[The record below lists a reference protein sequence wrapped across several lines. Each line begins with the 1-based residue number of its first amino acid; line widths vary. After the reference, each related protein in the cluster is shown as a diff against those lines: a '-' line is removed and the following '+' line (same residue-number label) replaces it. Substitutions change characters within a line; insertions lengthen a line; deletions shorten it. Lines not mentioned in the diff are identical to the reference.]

1 MSTRLKA
8 DLSLAFCTAIWGAT
22 FLVVQ
27 DALRD
32 ASVLAFLAVRFA
44 LGGALM
50 AMTFREDLKRL
61 NRAEMRAGVLIGLF
75 LFLGYAFQTNGLRF
89 TTPSKAGFINGTGVV
104 LVPVLLAVFWRRKIN
119 VWVWGGAVATFAGLY
134 LLSVPARS
142 ASSAPAGN
150 TGWTALNAGDVLVFV
165 AAIIWALHIIVTAK
179 YAPRHSIGALSF
191 LQVATTAVMA
201 AAALPLFHVLGWET
215 FRLEW
220 TSGLVWRLLVTAVGC
235 TALGFSVQ
243 VWAQRHT
250 TPTHIAIL
258 FTLEPV
264 FAALTSY
271 IVLRERL
278 GPRALSGGAL
288 ILAGILLAELLGPAQ
303 AAPESPGPVDARGEE
318 TDATFR
324 KAGINSPGNVDR

>member
-1 MSTRLKA
+1 VSTRLKA

-32 ASVLAFLAVRFA
+32 ASVLAFIALRFA

-50 AMTFREDLKRL
+50 GMIFRADLRRL
-61 NRAEMRAGVLIGLF
+61 NRAEVRAGVLIGLF

-104 LVPVLLAVFWRRKIN
+104 LVPVLLAVFWRKTIN
-119 VWVWGGAVATFAGLY
+119 AWVWAGAVATFVGLY
-134 LLSVPARS
+134 LMSVPAG
-142 ASSAPAGN
+142 AS
-150 TGWTALNAGDVLVFV
+150 GWSALNVGDVLVFI
-165 AAIIWALHIIVTAK
+165 AAIIWALHIILVAK
-179 YAPRHSIGALSF
+179 YSPRHSIGALSF
-191 LQVATTAVMA
+191 LQVATTAVLA
-201 AAALPLFHVLGWET
+201 AVAMPVFHALGWET
-215 FRLEW
+215 MRMEW
-220 TSGLVWRLLVTAVGC
+220 TGGLVWRLLVTAVGC

-271 IVLRERL
+271 IVLHERL
-278 GPRALSGGAL
+278 GPRALSGGGL
-288 ILAGILLAELLGPAQ
+288 ILAGILIAELLGPAQ
-303 AAPESPGPVDARGEE
+303 AAAESPGPVDERDAWEE
-318 TDATFR
+318 AIR
-324 KAGINSPGNVDR
+324 

>member
-50 AMTFREDLKRL
+50 ALTFRKDLQRL

-104 LVPVLLAVFWRRKIN
+104 LVPVLLAVFWRKQIN
-119 VWVWGGAVATFAGLY
+119 GWVWGGAVATFAGLY
-134 LLSVPARS
+134 LLSVPAGTS
-142 ASSAPAGN
+142 
-150 TGWTALNAGDVLVFV
+150 GWTALNAGDVLVFV
-165 AAIIWALHIIVTAK
+165 AAIIWALHIIFTAK
-179 YAPRHSIGALSF
+179 YSPRHSIGALSF

-201 AAALPLFHVLGWET
+201 AAAMPLFHVLGWET

-264 FAALTSY
+264 FAALTSF
-271 IVLRERL
+271 IVLHERL
-278 GPRALSGGAL
+278 GPRALTGGGL

-303 AAPESPGPVDARGEE
+303 AAPESPGPVDERDTRGQARG
-318 TDATFR
+318 
-324 KAGINSPGNVDR
+324 

>member
-8 DLSLAFCTAIWGAT
+8 DLALAFCTAIWGAT

-50 AMTFREDLKRL
+50 ALTFREDLKRL

-75 LFLGYAFQTNGLRF
+75 LFFGYAFQTNGLRF

-104 LVPVLLAVFWRRKIN
+104 LVPVLLAVFWRKKIN
-119 VWVWGGAVATFAGLY
+119 AWVWGGAVATFAGLY
-134 LLSVPARS
+134 LLSVPA
-142 ASSAPAGN
+142 GT

-165 AAIIWALHIIVTAK
+165 AAIIWALHIIFTAK
-179 YAPRHSIGALSF
+179 YSPRHSIGALSF

-201 AAALPLFHVLGWET
+201 AAAMPLFHVLGWET
-215 FRLEW
+215 IRLEW

-264 FAALTSY
+264 FAALTSF
-271 IVLRERL
+271 IVLHERL
-278 GPRALSGGAL
+278 GPRALTGGGL

-303 AAPESPGPVDARGEE
+303 AAPESPGPVNERE
-318 TDATFR
+318 TLRET
-324 KAGINSPGNVDR
+324 KG

>member
-8 DLSLAFCTAIWGAT
+8 DLALAFCTAIWGAT

-32 ASVLAFLAVRFA
+32 ASVLAFIAVRFA

-50 AMTFREDLKRL
+50 ALIFRADLRRL
-61 NRAEMRAGVLIGLF
+61 TRAEIGAGALVGLF

-119 VWVWGGAVATFAGLY
+119 AWVWSGAIATFLGLY
-134 LLSVPARS
+134 LLSVPPGTA
-142 ASSAPAGN
+142 
-150 TGWTALNAGDVLVFV
+150 GWTALNAGDVLVFL
-165 AAIIWALHIIVTAK
+165 AAIVWALHIILVAK
-179 YAPRHSIGALSF
+179 YSPRHSIGALSF
-191 LQVATTAVMA
+191 LQVATTAALA
-201 AAALPLFHVLGWET
+201 AVAMPVFQALGWET
-215 FRLEW
+215 MRMEW
-220 TSGLVWRLLVTAVGC
+220 TTGLAWRVLVTAVGC

-264 FAALTSY
+264 FAALTSF
-271 IVLRERL
+271 IVLHERL
-278 GPRALSGGAL
+278 GPRGL
-288 ILAGILLAELLGPAQ
+288 
-303 AAPESPGPVDARGEE
+303 
-318 TDATFR
+318 
-324 KAGINSPGNVDR
+324 

>member
-8 DLSLAFCTAIWGAT
+8 DLALAFCTAIWGAT

-32 ASVLAFLAVRFA
+32 ASVLAFLAIRFA

-50 AMTFREDLKRL
+50 AVTFREDLRRL
-61 NRAEMRAGVLIGLF
+61 NRAEMRAGILIGLF

-104 LVPVLLAVFWRRKIN
+104 LVPVLLAVFWQKKIN

-134 LLSVPARS
+134 LLSVPA
-142 ASSAPAGN
+142 GT
-150 TGWTALNAGDVLVFV
+150 TGLAALNAGDVLVFV
-165 AAIIWALHIIVTAK
+165 AAIIWALHIIFTAK
-179 YAPRHSIGALSF
+179 YSPRHSVGALSF

-201 AAALPLFHVLGWET
+201 AAAMPLFHVLGWET
-215 FRLEW
+215 FRLDW

-250 TPTHIAIL
+250 TPSHIAIL

-264 FAALTSY
+264 FAALTSF
-271 IVLRERL
+271 IVLHERL
-278 GPRALSGGAL
+278 GPRALTGGGL

-303 AAPESPGPVDARGEE
+303 AAPESPGPVDERETLGEARG
-318 TDATFR
+318 
-324 KAGINSPGNVDR
+324 

>member
-32 ASVLAFLAVRFA
+32 ASVLAFIALRFA

-50 AMTFREDLKRL
+50 ALIFRADLRRLKR
-61 NRAEMRAGVLIGLF
+61 AEVSAGVLIGLF

-89 TTPSKAGFINGTGVV
+89 TTASKAAFINGSGVV
-104 LVPVLLAVFWRRKIN
+104 LVPVMLAVFWRRSIN
-119 VWVWGGAVATFAGLY
+119 AWVWAGAVATFIGLY
-134 LLSVPARS
+134 LMSVPQG
-142 ASSAPAGN
+142 AS
-150 TGWTALNAGDVLVFV
+150 GWTALNAGDVLVF
-165 AAIIWALHIIVTAK
+165 AAAMVWALHIILVAK
-179 YAPRHSIGALSF
+179 YSPRHSIGALSF
-191 LQVATTAVMA
+191 LQVATTAVLA
-201 AAALPLFHVLGWET
+201 AVAMPVFHWMGWET
-215 FRLEW
+215 MRMDL
-220 TSGLVWRLLVTAVGC
+220 TGGLLWRLLVTAVGC

-264 FAALTSY
+264 FAALTSF
-271 IVLRERL
+271 IVLHERL
-278 GPRALSGGAL
+278 GPRALTGGGL
-288 ILAGILLAELLGPAQ
+288 ILAGILIAELLGPTQ
-303 AAPESPGPVDARGEE
+303 AAAESPGPVSELH
-318 TDATFR
+318 
-324 KAGINSPGNVDR
+324 

>member
-50 AMTFREDLKRL
+50 ALTFRKDLQRL
-61 NRAEMRAGVLIGLF
+61 SRAEMRAGVLIGFF
-75 LFLGYAFQTNGLRF
+75 LFLGYVFQTNGLRF

-104 LVPVLLAVFWRRKIN
+104 LVPVLLAIFWRRKIN
-119 VWVWGGAVATFAGLY
+119 AWVWGGAVATFAGLY
-134 LLSVPARS
+134 LLSVPAGTTSRS
-142 ASSAPAGN
+142 LGMA
-150 TGWTALNAGDVLVFV
+150 ALNVGDVLVFV
-165 AAIIWALHIIVTAK
+165 AAIIWALHIIFTAK
-179 YAPRHSIGALSF
+179 YSPRHSIGGLSF

-201 AAALPLFHVLGWET
+201 AAAMPLFHVLGWET
-215 FRLEW
+215 FRLDW
-220 TSGLVWRLLVTAVGC
+220 TSGLVWRVLVTAVGC

-264 FAALTSY
+264 FAALTSF
-271 IVLRERL
+271 IVLHERL
-278 GPRALSGGAL
+278 GPRALTGGGL

-303 AAPESPGPVDARGEE
+303 AAPESPGPVNERE
-318 TDATFR
+318 TLRET
-324 KAGINSPGNVDR
+324 KG

>member
-8 DLSLAFCTAIWGAT
+8 DLALAFCTAIWGAT

-27 DALRD
+27 DALSD

-50 AMTFREDLKRL
+50 ALTFRKDLQRL
-61 NRAEMRAGVLIGLF
+61 NRAEIRAGVLIGLF

-104 LVPVLLAVFWRRKIN
+104 LVPVLLAVFWRKTIN
-119 VWVWGGAVATFAGLY
+119 AWVWGGAAATFIGLY
-134 LLSVPARS
+134 LMSVPA
-142 ASSAPAGN
+142 GT
-150 TGWTALNAGDVLVFV
+150 TGWSALNAGDVLVFA
-165 AAIIWALHIIVTAK
+165 AAIIWALHIILVAK
-179 YAPRHSIGALSF
+179 YSPRHSIGALSF

-201 AAALPLFHVLGWET
+201 AAAMPLFHVLGWET
-215 FRLEW
+215 IRLEW
-220 TSGLVWRLLVTAVGC
+220 TTGLVWRLLVTAVGC

-264 FAALTSY
+264 FAALTSF
-271 IVLRERL
+271 IVLHERL
-278 GPRALSGGAL
+278 GPRALTGGAL

-303 AAPESPGPVDARGEE
+303 AAPESPGPVDERE
-318 TDATFR
+318 TLEQAS
-324 KAGINSPGNVDR
+324 G

>member
-8 DLSLAFCTAIWGAT
+8 DLALAFCTAIWGAT

-32 ASVLAFLAVRFA
+32 ASVLAFIALRFA

-50 AMTFREDLKRL
+50 ALIFRADLRRL
-61 NRAEMRAGVLIGLF
+61 TRAEMSAGALVGLF

-104 LVPVLLAVFWRRKIN
+104 LVPVLLAIFWRKKVN
-119 VWVWGGAVATFAGLY
+119 AWVWGGAIATFVGLY
-134 LLSVPARS
+134 FLSVPAGT
-142 ASSAPAGN
+142 A
-150 TGWTALNAGDVLVFV
+150 GWTALNAGDVLVFF
-165 AAIIWALHIIVTAK
+165 AAIIWALHIILVAK
-179 YAPRHSIGALSF
+179 YSRRHSVGALSF
-191 LQVATTAVMA
+191 LQVATTAVLA
-201 AAALPLFHVLGWET
+201 AVAMPLFHALGWET
-215 FRLEW
+215 MRMEW
-220 TSGLVWRLLVTAVGC
+220 TSGLAWRVLVTAVGC

-264 FAALTSY
+264 FAALTSFV
-271 IVLRERL
+271 VLHERL
-278 GPRALSGGAL
+278 GPRGLIGGGL
-288 ILAGILLAELLGPAQ
+288 ILAGILIAELLGPAQ
-303 AAPESPGPVDARGEE
+303 AAAESPGPVDERQE
-318 TDATFR
+318 FLL
-324 KAGINSPGNVDR
+324 K

>member
-8 DLSLAFCTAIWGAT
+8 DLALAFCTAIWGAT

-32 ASVLAFLAVRFA
+32 ASVLAFIALRFA

-50 AMTFREDLKRL
+50 ALIFRADLRRLKR
-61 NRAEMRAGVLIGLF
+61 AEVSAGVLVGLF
-75 LFLGYAFQTNGLRF
+75 LFLGYVFQTNGLRF

-104 LVPVLLAVFWRRKIN
+104 LVPVLLALFWRKKIN
-119 VWVWGGAVATFAGLY
+119 SWVWGGAIATFIGLY
-134 LLSVPARS
+134 LLSVPR
-142 ASSAPAGN
+142 GT
-150 TGWTALNAGDVLVFV
+150 TGWSALNAGDVLVFV
-165 AAIIWALHIIVTAK
+165 AAIIWALHIILVAK
-179 YAPRHSIGALSF
+179 YSPRHSIGALSF
-191 LQVATTAVMA
+191 LQVATTAVLA
-201 AAALPLFHVLGWET
+201 AVAMPVFHALDWET
-215 FRLEW
+215 MRMEW
-220 TSGLVWRLLVTAVGC
+220 TSGLAWRLFVTAVGC

-271 IVLRERL
+271 IVLHERL
-278 GPRALSGGAL
+278 GPRGLTGGGL
-288 ILAGILLAELLGPAQ
+288 ILAGILIAELLGPAQ
-303 AAPESPGPVDARGEE
+303 AAAESPGPVDERE
-318 TDATFR
+318 
-324 KAGINSPGNVDR
+324 V

>member
-1 MSTRLKA
+1 
-8 DLSLAFCTAIWGAT
+8 
-22 FLVVQ
+22 
-27 DALRD
+27 
-32 ASVLAFLAVRFA
+32 VLAFLAVRFA

-104 LVPVLLAVFWRRKIN
+104 LVPVLLAVFWRKRIN
-119 VWVWGGAVATFAGLY
+119 AWVWGGAVATFAGLY
-134 LLSVPARS
+134 LLSVPT
-142 ASSAPAGN
+142 GT
-150 TGWTALNAGDVLVFV
+150 TGWTALNVGDVLVFV
-165 AAIIWALHIIVTAK
+165 AAIIWALHIIFTAK
-179 YAPRHSIGALSF
+179 YSPRHSIGALSF

-201 AAALPLFHVLGWET
+201 AVAMPLFHVLGWET

-264 FAALTSY
+264 FAALTSF
-271 IVLRERL
+271 IVLHERL
-278 GPRALSGGAL
+278 GPRALTGGGL

-303 AAPESPGPVDARGEE
+303 AAPESPGPVDERDALGQTRG
-318 TDATFR
+318 
-324 KAGINSPGNVDR
+324 

>member
-1 MSTRLKA
+1 MMSTRLKA
-8 DLSLAFCTAIWGAT
+8 DVALGFCAAMWGAT

-32 ASVLAFLAVRFA
+32 ASVLAFLALRFA

-50 AMTFREDLKRL
+50 AAIFREDLRRL
-61 NRAEMRAGVLIGLF
+61 NRSSVQAGVFIGLL
-75 LFLGYAFQTNGLRF
+75 LFLGYVFQTNGLRF
-89 TTPSKAGFINGTGVV
+89 TAPSKAGFINGTAVV
-104 LVPVLLAVFWRRKIN
+104 LVPVLLAVFWRKKIN
-119 VWVWGGAVATFAGLY
+119 AWVWGGAVATLIGLY
-134 LLSVPARS
+134 LLSVPAH
-142 ASSAPAGN
+142 ASRIAGSGQPGAD
-150 TGWTALNAGDVLVFV
+150 GWAALNAGDVLVFM
-165 AAIIWALHIIVTAK
+165 AAIIWALHIIVVAK

-201 AAALPLFHVLGWET
+201 ALGMPVFHALGWET
-215 FRLEW
+215 MRVAW
-220 TSGLVWRLLVTAVGC
+220 TGGLAWRLLLTAVVC

-271 IVLRERL
+271 IVLHERL
-278 GPRALSGGAL
+278 GPRSLTGGVL
-288 ILAGILLAELLGPAQ
+288 ILAGILIAELLGPAQ
-303 AAPESPGPVDARGEE
+303 AVPESPGPVDEL
-318 TDATFR
+318 
-324 KAGINSPGNVDR
+324 PG

>member
-1 MSTRLKA
+1 VSTRLKA
-8 DLSLAFCTAIWGAT
+8 DLALAFCTAIWGAT

-32 ASVLAFLAVRFA
+32 ASVLAFIAVRFA

-50 AMTFREDLKRL
+50 AMIFRADLRRL
-61 NRAEMRAGVLIGLF
+61 SRTEVSAGALIGLF

-104 LVPVLLAVFWRRKIN
+104 LVPVLLAIFWRKKIN
-119 VWVWGGAVATFAGLY
+119 AWVWGGAIATFIGLY
-134 LLSVPARS
+134 LLSVPQGTVGL
-142 ASSAPAGN
+142 SS
-150 TGWTALNAGDVLVFV
+150 LNVGDVLVFV
-165 AAIIWALHIIVTAK
+165 AAIVWALHIILVAK
-179 YAPRHSIGALSF
+179 YSPRHSIGALSF
-191 LQVATTAVMA
+191 LQVATTAVLA
-201 AAALPLFHVLGWET
+201 AVAIPIFHALGWET
-215 FRLEW
+215 MRMEW

-271 IVLRERL
+271 IVLHERL
-278 GPRALSGGAL
+278 GPRGLTGGGL
-288 ILAGILLAELLGPAQ
+288 ILAGILLAELLGPTQ
-303 AAPESPGPVDARGEE
+303 AAAESPGPVDERRDYLES
-318 TDATFR
+318 
-324 KAGINSPGNVDR
+324 NN

>member
-8 DLSLAFCTAIWGAT
+8 DLALGFCAAIWGAT

-32 ASVLAFLAVRFA
+32 ASVLAFLALRFA

-50 AMTFREDLKRL
+50 AAIFREDLRRL
-61 NRAEMRAGVLIGLF
+61 NRAEVRAGVLIGLF
-75 LFLGYAFQTNGLRF
+75 LFLGYVFQTNGLRF

-104 LVPVLLAVFWRRKIN
+104 LVPVLLAVFWRKTIN
-119 VWVWGGAVATFAGLY
+119 AWVWGGAVATFIGLY
-134 LLSVPARS
+134 LMSVPARS
-142 ASSAPAGN
+142 ASSGPAGAG
-150 TGWTALNAGDVLVFV
+150 GWTALNVGDVLVFI
-165 AAIIWALHIIVTAK
+165 AAIIWALHIILVAK
-179 YAPRHSIGALSF
+179 YSPRHSIGALSF

-201 AAALPLFHVLGWET
+201 AVAMPVFHALGWET
-215 FRLEW
+215 MRVAW
-220 TSGLVWRLLVTAVGC
+220 TGGLAWRLLLTAVGC

-271 IVLRERL
+271 IVLHERL
-278 GPRALSGGAL
+278 GPRGLTGGGL
-288 ILAGILLAELLGPAQ
+288 ILAGILIAELLGPAQ
-303 AAPESPGPVDARGEE
+303 AVPESPGPVNELPAE
-318 TDATFR
+318 TGKTAA
-324 KAGINSPGNVDR
+324 AGKD